1 MTRLQ
6 LFVSAVALGW
16 PALAQQTVAPTPEQT
31 GSPTGENVSGYNI
44 VDSFETGYRFRTVGG
59 SFDQYRSVVNY
70 GDGIRLL
77 SSNLSINSLDG
88 HGRFFDEI
96 ILTTQ
101 GLGNDPYQ
109 NAILRIQKNRLYRYD
124 MSWRLNDY
132 FNPGLLT
139 GGANDL
145 HQLDTEYT
153 TQDHDLTLFP
163 QSNIKFFL
171 GYTHANQNGPA
182 ISTIQ
187 LFNDQGNEFPLF
199 ENVRRVRNEYRIGNE
214 VQFFGIRINWT
225 RGWDDFKEDSQFSS
239 GPNLGTIP
247 GNPTTIT
254 SFGRNEPFHGTSP
267 YWRVGIFADRKLF
280 SVNGRFTYTSGHRDY
295 LLDESAIGTARFAGA
310 TNRQVLAFGNAQR
323 PVITGNLLFSFY
335 PSSKL
340 TITNQTSVYN
350 VRIDGNSTF
359 VQFDN
364 ATQTLN
370 TFDFQFLG
378 IRTITNETDLNYQ
391 AKRWLGLFGGYQYS
405 DRQIRSVLDN
415 VSFGIPFSLPTQQTN
430 ILNTG
435 IFGIRLKPIKPLTIL
450 LDGEVGRANR
460 PLAPISDRNYQ
471 DLEARVQYKVK
482 SFSLSAYT
490 RANYNTNSVSL
501 SSYASHARTYAADAS
516 WTPREWFSLDAGYS
530 KLHLNT
536 AGGIDYFT
544 AGQFIT
550 GEQSLY
556 ISNLH
561 TATLGTRFA
570 VTKRVDLFAGYSHVQ
585 DTGDGR
591 SDPLGSA
598 GGSTLPV
605 FQAAQ
610 TFPIKFQSPLARLS
624 VRITEKIRWNVGY
637 QYYGYHEAF
646 FSSEN
651 FRAHT
656 GYTSVLWSF

>member
-1 MTRLQ
+1 MRLQ
-6 LFVSAVALGW
+6 FAPALFLIC
-16 PALAQQTVAPTPEQT
+16 PALAQQTVAPTQEQT
-31 GSPTGENVSGYNI
+31 GPASGETVSGYNI
-44 VDSFETGYRFRTVGG
+44 MDSFETGYRFRTFGG
-59 SFDQYRSVVNY
+59 SFDQYRSVANY

-77 SSNLSINSLDG
+77 NSNLSANSLDG
-88 HGRFFDEI
+88 HGRFFDQI
-96 ILTTQ
+96 VLTTQ

-109 NAILRIQKNRLYRYD
+109 SAILRIEKNRLYRYD
-124 MSWRLNDY
+124 MTWRLNDY
-132 FNPGLLT
+132 FNPGLVT

-145 HQLDTEYT
+145 HRLDTEYT

-163 QSNIKFFL
+163 QSNVKFFL

-199 ENVRRVRNEYRIGNE
+199 ENVRRVRNEYRLGNE
-214 VQFFGIRINWT
+214 IQFLGIRINWM
-225 RGWDDFKEDSQFSS
+225 RGWEDFKEDSQFNS
-239 GPNLGTIP
+239 GQNLGTQP
-247 GNPTTIT
+247 ANPTTLN
-254 SFGRNEPFHGTSP
+254 SFARDEPLHGTSP

-295 LLDESAIGTARFAGA
+295 LLDESALGTARFTGA
-310 TNRQVLAFGNAQR
+310 TNQQIVAFGNAQR
-323 PVITGNLLFSFY
+323 PVITGNLSFSVF
-335 PSSKL
+335 PTSKL

-350 VRIDGNSTF
+350 IRIDGNSTF

-364 ATQTLN
+364 ATQSAN

-391 AKRWLGLFGGYQYS
+391 AKTWLGLFGGYQYS

-415 VSFGIPFSLPTQQTN
+415 VSFGVPFSAPTQQIN
-430 ILNTG
+430 LLHTG
-435 IFGIRLKPIKPLTIL
+435 IFGVRLKPIKPLTIVL
-450 LDGEVGRANR
+450 NGEIGRANR
-460 PLAPISDRNYQ
+460 PLTPISDRNYQ
-471 DLEARVQYKVK
+471 DLGARVQYKLK
-482 SFSLSAYT
+482 TFLLTAYT
-490 RANYNTNSVSL
+490 RANYNTNSVSI
-501 SSYASHARTYAADAS
+501 SSFASHARTYAANAS
-516 WTPREWFSLDAGYS
+516 WTPREWFALDAGYS

-536 AGGIDYFT
+536 AGGIDYFI
-544 AGQFIT
+544 AGSQFVS

-561 TATLGTRFA
+561 TATLGARFA
-570 VTKRVDLFAGYSHVQ
+570 LAKRTDLYVGYSHIQ

-591 SDPLGSA
+591 NDPLGA
-598 GGSTLPV
+598 PIGSTLPA

-610 TFPIKFQSPLARLS
+610 TFPVKFQSPLARVS

-637 QYYGYHEAF
+637 QYYGYHEF
-646 FSSEN
+646 FYNSDN

-656 GYTSVLWSF
+656 GYTSLLWSF